1 MAKVVIASA
10 LARWLSPA
18 PAPAGDGEVSLQV
31 PGASV
36 GEVLEAL
43 FAVHPGL
50 RGYVLD
56 ERGVPR
62 RHVALFVDGTALQ
75 PKGDLGRPVGE
86 QAEVYVMQ
94 ALSGG

>member
-18 PAPAGDGEVSLQV
+18 PAGDGEVALQV
-31 PGASV
+31 PGDSV
-36 GEVLEAL
+36 GAVLDGL
-43 FAVHPGL
+43 FGVHPGL

-56 ERGVPR
+56 ERGALR
-62 RHVALFVDGTALQ
+62 RHVALFVDGDALQ
-75 PKGDLGRPVGE
+75 PKSNFALAVRAD
-86 QAEVYVMQ
+86 AEIYVMQ

>member
-18 PAPAGDGEVSLQV
+18 PANDGEVVLQV

-36 GEVLEAL
+36 GAVLDEL
-43 FAVHPGL
+43 FRIHPGL

-56 ERGVPR
+56 ERGALR
-62 RHVALFVDGTALQ
+62 RHVALFVDGDALQ
-75 PKGDLGRPVGE
+75 PKSNFALAVRAD
-86 QAEVYVMQ
+86 AEIYVMQ

>member
-10 LARWLSPA
+10 LARWLA
-18 PAPAGDGEVSLQV
+18 PAADGEVVLQA

-36 GEVLEAL
+36 GAVLEEV
-43 FAVHPGL
+43 FRVQPGL

-56 ERGVPR
+56 ERGAVR
-62 RHVALFVDGTALQ
+62 RHVALFVDGDALQ
-75 PKGDLGRPVGE
+75 PKSNLALAVRDE
-86 QAEVYVMQ
+86 AEIYVMQ